1 LIPPSCVG
9 AAEIFE
15 FRRPNEAQ
23 RRAVIEQPLTELGL
37 KKTQID
43 QIVELTGAR
52 DKKAIGFTFS
62 DLTQRLL
69 PTLILDAYPDRPVT
83 FERTVQ
89 LLANMKPTPAFRDGE
104 GS

>member
-1 LIPPSCVG
+1 LRR

-23 RRAVIEQPLTELGL
+23 RRAVVEEPLADLGF
-37 KKTQID
+37 KKLQID
-43 QIVELTGAR
+43 RIVELTGAR
-52 DKKAIGFTFS
+52 DKKGVGFTFS

-83 FERTVQ
+83 FERAVE
-89 LLANMKPTPAFRDGE
+89 LLADMKPTPPFRDE
-104 GS
+104 ADCA